1 MIQPADFLTIILIL
15 LSAIVAGRLLT
26 PHIVKIFTHGPS
38 RLDRFLDPIEK
49 RIYWLLGV
57 DPNHGMS
64 WREYFVSALIV
75 NIFQMILAFIIF
87 VFQGG
92 LPLNPQGF
100 PGFSL
105 DLAFMQVISFATN
118 TNLQHY
124 NGEGVCNQ
132 LPNCSGLTTTS
143 TGQPIP
149 GLSYL
154 SQMTAVQFLQFTS
167 AATGICVAAA
177 LIRGFIANSENMG
190 NFYTD
195 FVRSLTRLLLPFC
208 FVAALIFVALG
219 VPQTLNG
226 YQIVHTVEGSTQTIL
241 VGPVASL
248 VSIMQL
254 GTNGGGY
261 YGANS
266 AYPFQNPNP
275 ATNIF
280 QIFLMLLIPTA
291 LCFVYGRMLG
301 KRREARPILWGAY
314 SLFALDLLI
323 AFIPNYSLGP
333 GMEVRFGG
341 FFTNFWT
348 VVTTAVTTGSVNSNL
363 HGNNPLVILSAFMG
377 MLVQSAPGGKGVGV
391 MYMVMYIIITVFI
404 VGLMS
409 GRTPEYLGMKINAR
423 DVKLV
428 MVAFLVHPI
437 IILVPT
443 VLAYATGAV
452 SAVGI
457 STTSTGFSST
467 GFTQI
472 LYEFTSAAAN
482 NGSDFLGATGNT
494 PFFNIATGLVMF
506 FGRFIPIGILLAL
519 SGSMMNR
526 KRTNE
531 IGLRTDSIT
540 FTIVLVASILL
551 LIVLTFFPFLALGP
565 ILEFFQK
572 RVNGY

>member
-1 MIQPADFLTIILIL
+1 MTGRFL
-15 LSAIVAGRLLT
+15 A
-26 PHIVKIFTHGPS
+26 PHIVKIFTHAPS
-38 RLDRFLDPIEK
+38 HLDRFLNPVENA
-49 RIYWLLGV
+49 IYRLLGV
-57 DPNHGMS
+57 DPSHGMS
-64 WREYFVSALIV
+64 WREYFLSALIV

-92 LPLNPQGF
+92 LPLDPQRF

-124 NGEGVCNQ
+124 NGEGSCTQ
-132 LPNCSGLTTTS
+132 LPNCSSLNNT
-143 TGQPIP
+143 P

-154 SQMTAVQFLQFTS
+154 SQITAVQFLQFTS
-167 AATGICVAAA
+167 AATGVCVAAA
-177 LIRGFIANSENMG
+177 MIRGLIANSKDMG
-190 NFYTD
+190 NFYSD
-195 FVRSLTRLLLPFC
+195 FVRSLTRLFFPLC
-208 FVAALIFVALG
+208 FVAALVLVGLG
-219 VPQTLNG
+219 VPQTLGG
-226 YQIVHTVEGSTQTIL
+226 YQTVTTLEGASQTIL

-275 ATNIF
+275 AADIF
-280 QIFLMLLIPTA
+280 EIFLMLLIPTA
-291 LCFVYGRMLG
+291 LCFVFGQMLG
-301 KRREARPILWGAY
+301 RRREARPILWGAY
-314 SLFALDLLI
+314 ALFAIDLLI
-323 AFIPNYSLGP
+323 AFIPNYSLGQ

-341 FFTNFWT
+341 FFSTFWT
-348 VVTTAVTTGSVNSNL
+348 VVTTAVTTGSVNSSL
-363 HGNNPLVILSAFMG
+363 LGNHPLVILSAFMG
-377 MLVQSAPGGKGVGV
+377 MFIQSTPGGEGVGL
-391 MYMVMYIIITVFI
+391 MYMVMYVIITVFI

-437 IILVPT
+437 LILVPT
-443 VLAYATGAV
+443 VVAYASGAASAIGV
-452 SAVGI
+452 S
-457 STTSTGFSST
+457 TSST

-472 LYEFTSAAAN
+472 FYEFTTAAAN
-482 NGSDFLGATGNT
+482 NGSDFLGAAGNT
-494 PFFNIATGLVMF
+494 PFFNISTGIVMF
-506 FGRFIPIGILLAL
+506 FGRFVPIAVLLAL
-519 SGSMMNR
+519 AGSMIGR
-526 KRTNE
+526 KRTSE

-540 FTIVLVASILL
+540 FTIVLVGSILML
-551 LIVLTFFPFLALGP
+551 VVLTFFPFLTLGP

-572 RVNGY
+572 RVNGF